1 MNQERKEFLERKEK
15 VMKYLQ
21 DAINLLQDSG
31 FVKEADILTA
41 QYDNLQNEEFI
52 ITIVG
57 EFSTGKSYLLN
68 ALIGDRLLPSYSDE
82 ATAAICFLRHKEK
95 AKNGE
100 AGCIYY
106 KDGRVIP
113 FDTADQATIEKYA
126 CTKSKGVTDI
136 DHIDIFLDSKFLLD
150 NVTLVDTP
158 GLNGLISGHADMTK
172 QQIEKSSA
180 SVFLFSAKQPGK
192 ETDFAAL
199 AMIRKRVN
207 SIILVL
213 TQADLIEGN
222 ESVDTIIH
230 SLETKYNN
238 DYPNDKKLTKFHP
251 LSAKMA
257 LAGRSAEKIE
267 IFGRT
272 DYSPEEKIRLIE
284 KSGMLDFEEYLFAYL
299 TKGPKGRQM
308 LLGPAVQ
315 LNNQLENVN
324 NSIDTECSLL
334 NGNADAKELEAAR
347 LKLEEAIASIREIIE
362 SKTSEIRS
370 TITAAQTEFKEE
382 LAANASSLESR
393 FRNRINNFT
402 DIEDINPDVL
412 KKGLETGIRQILE
425 DAMSGYTSRIKEV
438 LSSFNKSMDG
448 ELLNSLGLDGFSAPS
463 LGELQLTSLDSGLD
477 VFERDLAELRRE
489 SDKLQQ
495 QIEEA
500 EDDAIKARRL
510 AAERARISRKIDR
523 LEENKDEYRRTAI
536 INMPD
541 VLKGKR
547 QKEVYQ
553 ERDGFFGGII
563 DTVFGRKRVPEFEDY
578 IDSSARDEY
587 QRQMSANLGEYTEEI
602 AQLQSQY
609 DHYSDVD
616 PAQAERIEERLRKKY
631 EERRKKELELQKEFA
646 DKIKKVCARQLQTQK
661 EEITD
666 YVTEAV
672 RQLKNIMDSY
682 FRNSQDSVI
691 QMIVAMVTGS
701 MTEAIEEKMREIDTI
716 KRQALLQANE
726 REQRLAELD
735 ELLKKLRPMRLDAL
749 DLKEE
754 LEAIDEVVIE

>member
-1 MNQERKEFLERKEK
+1 
-15 VMKYLQ
+15 
-21 DAINLLQDSG
+21 
-31 FVKEADILTA
+31 
-41 QYDNLQNEEFI
+41 
-52 ITIVG
+52 
-57 EFSTGKSYLLN
+57 
-68 ALIGDRLLPSYSDE
+68 
-82 ATAAICFLRHKEK
+82 
-95 AKNGE
+95 
-100 AGCIYY
+100 
-106 KDGRVIP
+106 
-113 FDTADQATIEKYA
+113 
-126 CTKSKGVTDI
+126 
-136 DHIDIFLDSKFLLD
+136 
-150 NVTLVDTP
+150 
-158 GLNGLISGHADMTK
+158 
-172 QQIEKSSA
+172 
-180 SVFLFSAKQPGK
+180 
-192 ETDFAAL
+192 
-199 AMIRKRVN
+199 
-207 SIILVL
+207 
-213 TQADLIEGN
+213 
-222 ESVDTIIH
+222 
-230 SLETKYNN
+230 
-238 DYPNDKKLTKFHP
+238 
-251 LSAKMA
+251 
-257 LAGRSAEKIE
+257 
-267 IFGRT
+267 
-272 DYSPEEKIRLIE
+272 
-284 KSGMLDFEEYLFAYL
+284 MLDFEEYLFAYL

-324 NSIDTECSLL
+324 NSVDTECSLL

-370 TITAAQTEFKEE
+370 TITAAQTEFKED

-425 DAMSGYTSRIKEV
+425 DAMSGYTSRIEEV

-477 VFERDLAELRRE
+477 VFERDLAELRRA

-500 EDDAIKARRL
+500 EDKAIEARRL

-587 QRQMSANLGEYTEEI
+587 QRQMSAILGEYTEEI

-609 DHYSDVD
+609 DHYSGVD

-646 DKIKKVCARQLQTQK
+646 DKIKEVCARQLQTQK

-716 KRQALLQANE
+716 KRQILLQANE